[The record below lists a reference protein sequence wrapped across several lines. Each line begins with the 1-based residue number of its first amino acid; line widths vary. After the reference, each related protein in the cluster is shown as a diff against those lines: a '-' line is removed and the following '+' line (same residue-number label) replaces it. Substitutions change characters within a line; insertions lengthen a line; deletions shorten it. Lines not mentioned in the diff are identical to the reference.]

1 VDESGAKTNLTR
13 LYGRAEGGQRVV
25 DAAPWGHW
33 RTTTLIGAL
42 RRDGSTAS
50 LVLEGATD
58 TESFQ
63 AYVDRV
69 LVPSLRPGDIVV
81 MDNLGAHHAPGV
93 ATAIEA
99 VEAEVWYLPP
109 YSPDLNPIEKMWS
122 KVKQFLR
129 SAKAR
134 SSEELFKAVAK
145 ALESITPADA
155 IAFFNSCDYCYIQK

>member
-1 VDESGAKTNLTR
+1 M
-13 LYGRAEGGQRVV
+13 

-33 RTTTLIGAL
+33 STTTLIGAL

-63 AYVDRV
+63 AYVDQV

-81 MDNLGAHHAPGV
+81 MDNLRAHHAPGV
-93 ATAIEA
+93 ATSIRAVGAEA
-99 VEAEVWYLPP
+99 WYLPP
-109 YSPDLNPIEKMWS
+109 YSPDMNPIEKMWA

-134 SSEELFKAVAK
+134 SSDELFVAVAQ
-145 ALESITPADA
+145 ALESITPSDA
-155 IAFFNSCDYCYIQK
+155 IGFFNSCDYCYSQK

>member
-1 VDESGAKTNLTR
+1 MDESGAKTNLTR

-33 RTTTLIGAL
+33 TTTTLIGAL
-42 RRDGSTAS
+42 RREGSTAS

-63 AYVDRV
+63 AYVDQV

-93 ATAIEA
+93 AAAIQA
-99 VEAEVWYLPP
+99 AQAEVWYLPP
-109 YSPDLNPIEKMWS
+109 YSPDMNPIEKMWS
-122 KVKQFLR
+122 KVKHLLR

-134 SSEELFKAVAK
+134 SSDELFKAIAK
-145 ALESITPADA
+145 ALQSITPQDA
-155 IAFFNSCDYCYIQK
+155 IGFFNSCDYCYAQK